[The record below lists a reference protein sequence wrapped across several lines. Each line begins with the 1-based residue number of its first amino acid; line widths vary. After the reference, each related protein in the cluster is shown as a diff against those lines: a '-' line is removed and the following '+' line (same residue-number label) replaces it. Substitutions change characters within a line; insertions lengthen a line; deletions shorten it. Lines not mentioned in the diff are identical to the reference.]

1 MAKELE
7 KHLHD
12 VEFFDLQDNR
22 LPMSD
27 GDECYDLPEVL
38 DFREKVKNA
47 QGIIMAIP
55 IYNYNIS
62 SGAKNA
68 VELGGRMLYDKI
80 FGFICAEGGKSSY
93 MSVMSLANSLMI
105 DFRCYIIPKFVYATK
120 HHFDGKKISEYFND
134 IIDNGFSVREVEQIA
149 KDFSDRNYNYSAK
162 RKKIDSDDIIPFGH
176 QKKLFDL
183 SKSLNVEIKLKRNKK
198 GSGKIIIPFS
208 DDDKLSEIF

>member
-1 MAKELE
+1 MAKFLE
-7 KHLHD
+7 QHLED
-12 VEFFDLQDNR
+12 AEFFDLQANP
-22 LPMSD
+22 LPMCD

-47 QGIIMAIP
+47 EGIIMAIP

-80 FGFICAEGGKSSY
+80 FGFICAAGGKSSY

-120 HHFDGKKISEYFND
+120 HDFDGKEISNE
-134 IIDNGFSVREVEQIA
+134 
-149 KDFSDRNYNYSAK
+149 
-162 RKKIDSDDIIPFGH
+162 
-176 QKKLFDL
+176 
-183 SKSLNVEIKLKRNKK
+183 EIKERLKEL
-198 GSGKIIIPFS
+198 S
-208 DDDKLSEIF
+208 DELIRVSKALT